1 MKNFTLLLLIS
12 LTNLQVQVSGKIS
25 FNKDIQPIL
34 SSNCYSCHG
43 PDSESREADL
53 RLDTREGAI
62 MDLGGYRAVDPGK
75 PEESEIIL
83 RIESDDQDEVMP
95 PPESGHAISS
105 EQLTLLKEWIENGA
119 EYETHWSF
127 KTPHKQ
133 LLPDIKR
140 KEWPLSPIDHFVL
153 KKLETENLPISK
165 DASKRTWIR
174 RVFLDITGLPP
185 TIEQAE
191 KFHKDQEN
199 DAYEKVVDHLLA
211 SDTYGEHW
219 ARMWLDLARFADT
232 KGYEKDLHRDMWRYR
247 DWVIKALNEDMPY
260 DQFTIE
266 QIAGDM
272 LPNPSPDQILA
283 TAFHRNTMENDEGGT
298 DDEEFRIAAVKDR
311 VDTTIQVWMGLTMGC
326 AKCHTHKY
334 DPISIQDYYSFY
346 AMFNQTEDADR
357 VTPIVPTPTSEQARQ
372 QKEIQKK
379 ISQLQISLQEK
390 PETFQ
395 KDLDNWKGKFKNQPL
410 WEPFTLV
417 KTESKHG
424 VILEQ
429 GADGT
434 LQAKDENP
442 EKDTWTLTLSIPD
455 DTQITSIR
463 IDTFPKKSG
472 GKWIDKNVALREI
485 SAEWRTN
492 DDETKKVNLINPRAD
507 FSQNGWEVAKAID
520 GNKNVGWAF
529 SPRSD
534 QPHVAIFDIQNPIK
548 GGNLKLTLEQE
559 FGQGLLFESF
569 RISFSTYPV
578 EWLKP
583 VIDYEKKFNLIF
595 EEQVFAKTR
604 NIHDKIKRETNALN
618 SLKSQISKTPI
629 MRELPQSKLRPN
641 TIHQRGNFLDPG
653 KDVNPEVLTVFGKIP
668 SGYNADRLGAAH
680 WLMSKENPLTSRVMV
695 NRVWARLFGTGIVE
709 TEEDFG
715 SQGMHPSHPDLLD
728 WLAVD
733 YQENGWSLKKLL
745 KSIVL
750 SRTYRQSSIIHKDAL
765 QKDPR
770 NRLLGRGPR
779 FRLTAEMLRDQSLFA
794 SGLLTQKI
802 GGPSVMP
809 PQPPGVWK
817 STYSGAKWST
827 ATGPD
832 RYRRGLYTY
841 IKRTSPHPAMI
852 TFDAGTGEV
861 CQVRRI
867 RTNTPLQ
874 ALITLNDQA
883 YMEAAG
889 NLSNQMLNY
898 DAELSQQIAHGF
910 QRLLTRPPEK
920 KELQRLISLYHQ
932 LEEEII
938 DKDDYLQ
945 SAGLKE
951 GNPAMVALASVLLNL
966 DETLTKP

>member
-1 MKNFTLLLLIS
+1 
-12 LTNLQVQVSGKIS
+12 
-25 FNKDIQPIL
+25 
-34 SSNCYSCHG
+34 
-43 PDSESREADL
+43 
-53 RLDTREGAI
+53 
-62 MDLGGYRAVDPGK
+62 MDLGGYKAVDPGK

-105 EQLTLLKEWIENGA
+105 EQLTLLKEWIESGA

-127 KTPHKQ
+127 KRPHKQ
-133 LLPDIKR
+133 ALPDIKR

-153 KKLETENLPISK
+153 KKLETENLSISK
-165 DASKRTWIR
+165 DASKRAWIR

-191 KFHKDQEN
+191 KFHNDQEN

-334 DPISIQDYYSFY
+334 DPISIEDYYSFY

-379 ISQLQISLQEK
+379 ISQLQISLQKK

-395 KDLDNWKGKFKNQPL
+395 KDFENWKGKLKNQPL

-417 KTESKHG
+417 KMESKHG

-434 LQAKDENP
+434 LQTKDENP

-455 DTQITSIR
+455 DSQITSIR
-463 IDTFPKKSG
+463 IDTFPKKTG

-507 FSQNGWEVAKAID
+507 FSQNGWEVAKAIN

-529 SPRSD
+529 
-534 QPHVAIFDIQNPIK
+534 
-548 GGNLKLTLEQE
+548 
-559 FGQGLLFESF
+559 
-569 RISFSTYPV
+569 
-578 EWLKP
+578 
-583 VIDYEKKFNLIF
+583 
-595 EEQVFAKTR
+595 
-604 NIHDKIKRETNALN
+604 
-618 SLKSQISKTPI
+618 
-629 MRELPQSKLRPN
+629 
-641 TIHQRGNFLDPG
+641 
-653 KDVNPEVLTVFGKIP
+653 
-668 SGYNADRLGAAH
+668 
-680 WLMSKENPLTSRVMV
+680 
-695 NRVWARLFGTGIVE
+695 
-709 TEEDFG
+709 
-715 SQGMHPSHPDLLD
+715 
-728 WLAVD
+728 
-733 YQENGWSLKKLL
+733 
-745 KSIVL
+745 
-750 SRTYRQSSIIHKDAL
+750 
-765 QKDPR
+765 
-770 NRLLGRGPR
+770 
-779 FRLTAEMLRDQSLFA
+779 
-794 SGLLTQKI
+794 
-802 GGPSVMP
+802 
-809 PQPPGVWK
+809 
-817 STYSGAKWST
+817 
-827 ATGPD
+827 
-832 RYRRGLYTY
+832 
-841 IKRTSPHPAMI
+841 
-852 TFDAGTGEV
+852 
-861 CQVRRI
+861 
-867 RTNTPLQ
+867 
-874 ALITLNDQA
+874 
-883 YMEAAG
+883 
-889 NLSNQMLNY
+889 
-898 DAELSQQIAHGF
+898 
-910 QRLLTRPPEK
+910 
-920 KELQRLISLYHQ
+920 
-932 LEEEII
+932 
-938 DKDDYLQ
+938 
-945 SAGLKE
+945 
-951 GNPAMVALASVLLNL
+951 
-966 DETLTKP
+966 